1 MFGGIRKQGVLARFF
16 IYNLLGAIFLF
27 FATVILYNYRS
38 ANIALNA
45 VSLVNL
51 NMRLEIF
58 VWGAIFVSFL
68 SRIPIWPFHYWISSI
83 STGLR
88 NPLVFIITN
97 VIPLTGVYG
106 FVRFWPKTVP
116 GVLSYFMIILEIV
129 CVISMVFIALIGLI
143 NKDIQYKIFSFM
155 TVGYIIYLLA
165 AFLPTDMVL
174 QNIGYSLFSF
184 LIIAAGLEVLS
195 NHLEKQQECMEIGS
209 AGILCALPRASLVFS
224 FFVLAAVGMP
234 LSSMFLNNFVLVA
247 DLLDKNIKMG
257 SLVVFS
263 LIVTAAALLQELYR
277 LKDNSCVVPDKPCAA
292 DISARAYG
300 VLLLVCGFLLLTFVN
315 PLWFVVKG
323 GN

>member
-1 MFGGIRKQGVLARFF
+1 MIIGMFGGIRKQGVLARFF

-195 NHLEKQQECMEIGS
+195 NHLENSRNVWKS
-209 AGILCALPRASLVFS
+209 ALPAFSAPCRARRWS
-224 FFVLAAVGMP
+224 FR
-234 LSSMFLNNFVLVA
+234 FLCW
-247 DLLDKNIKMG
+247 
-257 SLVVFS
+257 
-263 LIVTAAALLQELYR
+263 R
-277 LKDNSCVVPDKPCAA
+277 
-292 DISARAYG
+292 R
-300 VLLLVCGFLLLTFVN
+300 
-315 PLWFVVKG
+315 
-323 GN
+323 

>member
-1 MFGGIRKQGVLARFF
+1 M
-16 IYNLLGAIFLF
+16 
-27 FATVILYNYRS
+27 
-38 ANIALNA
+38 
-45 VSLVNL
+45 
-51 NMRLEIF
+51 
-58 VWGAIFVSFL
+58 
-68 SRIPIWPFHYWISSI
+68 
-83 STGLR
+83 
-88 NPLVFIITN
+88 
-97 VIPLTGVYG
+97 
-106 FVRFWPKTVP
+106 
-116 GVLSYFMIILEIV
+116 
-129 CVISMVFIALIGLI
+129 
-143 NKDIQYKIFSFM
+143 
-155 TVGYIIYLLA
+155 
-165 AFLPTDMVL
+165 

-292 DISARAYG
+292 DISVRAYG